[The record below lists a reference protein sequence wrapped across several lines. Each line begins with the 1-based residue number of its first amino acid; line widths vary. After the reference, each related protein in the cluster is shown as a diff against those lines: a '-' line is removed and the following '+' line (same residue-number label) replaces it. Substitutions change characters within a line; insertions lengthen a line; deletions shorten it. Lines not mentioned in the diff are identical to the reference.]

1 MSYEIIHTLNGPVI
15 KSDNQYFTMLDTHL
29 MIDLA
34 EKDESFLTDLRAGL
48 TAMLNDGLDEYLEAF
63 EAGIQHPPTK
73 IYTYLNSCGQYFGF
87 MYGAWAAYNNA
98 KNSQ

>member
-1 MSYEIIHTLNGPVI
+1 MSYKIIHTSNGPVI
-15 KSDNQYFTMLDTHL
+15 NNGEEYFTMLDTHL

-34 EKDESFLTDLRAGL
+34 EKEENFVTDLRAVLTSVLKEGL
-48 TAMLNDGLDEYLEAF
+48 EEYLEAF
-63 EAGIQHPPTK
+63 ESGIQHPPTK
-73 IYTYLNSCGQYFGF
+73 IYTYLNACGQYFGF